1 MPESDQDATPALGPT
16 SLRVERGGPS
26 DFQSGL
32 ASQPSEFQPRPSES
46 PKTAIPKYAHG
57 YDGSTSWQAFL
68 TLFEANATAVEWTD
82 KEATLALVNSLKGQ
96 AVTTLQAL
104 PPNAIVTG
112 DYQAVGRHLSD
123 SFAASTT
130 TRAAKYSLCSRKQL
144 EGESMHDYGQALSA
158 LAHSAFPHDPVR
170 AQQEAAEYFCS
181 GLLDTNLASILCMTD
196 FRTIAEAE
204 ACAQRAM

>member
-1 MPESDQDATPALGPT
+1 VTPALGPT
-16 SLRVERGGPS
+16 NLRVERGGPS
-26 DFQSGL
+26 GFQSGL

-82 KEATLALVNSLKGQ
+82 KEATLVLVNSLKGQ

-144 EGESMHDYGQALSA
+144 EGESICTTTGRP
-158 LAHSAFPHDPVR
+158 LAPSR
-170 AQQEAAEYFCS
+170 
-181 GLLDTNLASILCMTD
+181 ILRS
-196 FRTIAEAE
+196 RTIRCERNRR
-204 ACAQRAM
+204 QPNISVRDFTTLI